1 MGMRISGICQGRRVR
16 YARNR
21 GALLEKEP
29 AKGYGLIVAFGLDL
43 DGRD

>member
-1 MGMRISGICQGRRVR
+1 MGMRISGTRQGRRVR

-29 AKGYGLIVAFGLDL
+29 AKGYGLFVAFGFDL
-43 DGRD
+43 DGHD

>member
-1 MGMRISGICQGRRVR
+1 MRISGIRQGWRVR

-29 AKGYGLIVAFGLDL
+29 MKGYGLIVAFGLDL